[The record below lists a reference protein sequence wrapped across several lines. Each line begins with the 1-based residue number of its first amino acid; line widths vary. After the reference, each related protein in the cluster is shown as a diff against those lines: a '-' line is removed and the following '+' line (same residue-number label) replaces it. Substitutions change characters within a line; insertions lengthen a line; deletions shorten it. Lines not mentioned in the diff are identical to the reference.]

1 MFTGLVEGIGRVS
14 DLAVT
19 GESARLVLEVGFAGE
34 LGLGDSLA
42 VNGCCLTVAEGGAR
56 EVAFDLLGQTLRVTG
71 LGDLTA
77 GSVVNLERALA
88 VGARRGGH
96 FVQGH
101 VDATGEILALGPVGQ
116 DYRFEVSVPREFL
129 RYLIPKGSIA
139 IDGMSLTAA
148 EVDDVKATVT
158 AWITPHTFAVTN
170 LAVAEVGRRVNLEF
184 DLLAKYLERF
194 EGRLWER

>member
-1 MFTGLVEGIGRVS
+1 MFTGIVEKTGRVA
-14 DLAVT
+14 DLTVA
-19 GESARLVLEVGFAGE
+19 GESARLVLEVPFAGE

-42 VNGCCLTVAEGGAR
+42 VNGCCLTVAECGLR
-56 EVAFDLLGQTLRVTG
+56 EVAFDILGQTLRVTG
-71 LGDLTA
+71 LGELKA

-88 VGARRGGH
+88 ANARLGGH

-101 VDATGEILALGPVGQ
+101 VDATGEILALEPVGQ
-116 DYRFEVSVPREFL
+116 DHRFEVSVPREFL

-148 EVDDVKATVT
+148 EVDDEKASVT
-158 AWITPHTFAVTN
+158 AWITPHTFAATN
-170 LAVAEVGRRVNLEF
+170 LSEATAGQRVNLEF

-194 EGRLWER
+194 QGRKWER